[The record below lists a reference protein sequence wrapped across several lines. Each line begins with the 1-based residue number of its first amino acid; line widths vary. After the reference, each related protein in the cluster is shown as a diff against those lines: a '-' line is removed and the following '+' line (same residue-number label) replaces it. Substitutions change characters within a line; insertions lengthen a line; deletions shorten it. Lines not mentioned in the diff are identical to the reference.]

1 MRPLEFAGA
10 GRWFGL
16 VTRRTDAQ
24 NYYYVTFRSPNV
36 VSLRRMRDGVF
47 TELAARSVS
56 TNFQTGRNYRMR
68 LESVGHQ
75 HAVFID
81 GVPLLF
87 VKDST
92 LPQGHP
98 GVAGYR
104 TRFDVDNVIVSGGT
118 RVLLRSDG
126 SRNWSE
132 GWRSASGTWA
142 FASDGTTGYL
152 RQSDNQAD
160 ARWLSK
166 IAVGYQSIST
176 RVRPLSHG
184 SGSDPWIGLA
194 ARFVDD
200 NNYHYLTLR
209 RSQQL
214 SLRRLVNGQV
224 QVLATV
230 PQALTL
236 GAWHDLRLEI
246 IGNQIRAYVNGDLRI
261 EATDSDAQRRRAE
274 CPADVEDSG
283 GCRVIRGV
291 SALSGIE
298 SDDRV
303 RRGSFALT
311 KVRRFARFHA
321 KPLELEGQTFARQRR
336 GAVRD
341 VEMQMWFR
349 GVAREPE
356 RREHLAAPHMISRRN
371 PDAAGLEVFVYRE
384 SSAADVEGDIVAGG
398 LVERMLRIR

>member
-1 MRPLEFAGA
+1 MVQSGVTRVLRQSSLAGEAGAHLTAIDWTDQSIEADMRPLEFAGA

-47 TELAARSVS
+47 SELAARSVS

-81 GVPLLF
+81 GIPLLF

-126 SRNWSE
+126 IVDWSE
-132 GWRSASGTWA
+132 GWQSASGTWA

-184 SGSDPWIGLA
+184 TGSDPWIGLA
-194 ARFVDD
+194 ARVVDD

-261 EATDSDAQRRRAE
+261 ETTD
-274 CPADVEDSG
+274 
-283 GCRVIRGV
+283 
-291 SALSGIE
+291 SALSGGG
-298 SDDRV
+298 RN
-303 RRGSFALT
+303 AL
-311 KVRRFARFHA
+311 
-321 KPLELEGQTFARQRR
+321 L
-336 GAVRD
+336 
-341 VEMQMWFR
+341 MWKT
-349 GVAREPE
+349 
-356 RREHLAAPHMISRRN
+356 
-371 PDAAGLEVFVYRE
+371 
-384 SSAADVEGDIVAGG
+384 AADVESYVAYQP
-398 LVERMLRIR
+398 